1 MLLIFFVFSGT
12 GNVKYLHLIFFIIS
26 NQSHISFFY
35 QHPNAEVAGNVKPLP
50 NGRTS
55 RGMEI
60 LGSVL
65 TALSVV
71 FIVLTFPQTIWKCAR
86 IIREYERA
94 VVFRLGRLVK
104 GRVKGPGL
112 LWFIPWL
119 DEIQTVDLRTVCLNI
134 EPQQVMTVDAVP
146 LRMDAVVFYRVVE
159 PALWVIR
166 VQNGT
171 YLTQLLAQTTLRATV
186 GSHSLHFFL
195 DCNPGRVLQEVMD
208 AVTKPWGVKVQRV
221 ELRGLALPR
230 DLLRCMALE
239 AEAHRQARAKL
250 ISAQGEL
257 SASRALR
264 EAASSLSPIAFQLRY
279 LQSLSS
285 VDSSASV
292 IVTAL
297 PTELVNG
304 LLRQIA

>member
-1 MLLIFFVFSGT
+1 LWPLKQLI
-12 GNVKYLHLIFFIIS
+12 LHSLKRRKLTEI
-26 NQSHISFFY
+26 
-35 QHPNAEVAGNVKPLP
+35 GPLP
-50 NGRTS
+50 LSDQPQACWCS
-55 RGMEI
+55 RVCGGLSYLEGMEI

-186 GSHSLHFFL
+186 GSHSLSEL
-195 DCNPGRVLQEVMD
+195 LEVMD